1 MKVKVRIKGGIIVD
15 TFVMGR
21 FISQLRKEK
30 GMTQMELA
38 EKLNVT
44 DKAVSKWETG
54 RSAPDV
60 SMLIPLSEKLG
71 VTVTEILKGEKIS
84 TESLSEASNEV
95 IVKAIKEKKQTSKKL
110 LLISG
115 IIVLISMILA
125 LSGVVYHYRS
135 SASVD
140 DAAAIMKQSEKY
152 SEAFGETEEE
162 MEIVKTEKRG
172 AFYVYFLKSD
182 NKASLR
188 VFKADPIF
196 RYRVRIIDGL
206 VCENSDEVFL
216 YSGTYDNDR
225 LDIFYG
231 YNIDDT
237 EYSYTYKKH
246 SSTKAIEDDILL
258 DLILNIERSPEEPIV
273 LDE

>member
-1 MKVKVRIKGGIIVD
+1 MKVKVKIKGGIIVD
-15 TFVMGR
+15 TFVTGR

-30 GMTQMELA
+30 GLTQAELA

-60 SMLIPLSEKLG
+60 SMLIPLSENLG

-95 IVKAIKEKKQTSKKL
+95 IVKAIKEKKQTSKRL

-115 IIVLISMILA
+115 IIILLSMIIV
-125 LSGVVYHYRS
+125 LSGVVYHYCS
-135 SASVD
+135 SASID

-152 SEAFGETEEE
+152 SEAFSETEEE
-162 MEIVKTEKRG
+162 MEIVKKEKRG

-182 NKASLR
+182 DKASLR

-196 RYRVRIIDGL
+196 KYRVRIIDGL

-225 LDIFYG
+225 LDVFYG

-237 EYSYTYKKH
+237 KYSYTYKEH
-246 SSTKAIEDDILL
+246 SNTISIEDNILL
-258 DLILNIERSPEEPIV
+258 DLILNIERLSEEPIV
-273 LDE
+273 LDK

>member
-15 TFVMGR
+15 TFVTGR

-60 SMLIPLSEKLG
+60 SMLIPLSENLG

-115 IIVLISMILA
+115 IIVLLSMIIA
-125 LSGVVYHYRS
+125 LSGVIYHYCS

-152 SEAFGETEEE
+152 SEAFSETEEE

-172 AFYVYFLKSD
+172 VFYVYFLKSD

-188 VFKADPIF
+188 IFKADPIF
-196 RYRVRIIDGL
+196 RYRVRVIDGL

-216 YSGTYDNDR
+216 YSGTYDDDR

-231 YNIDDT
+231 YNIGDT
-237 EYSYTYKKH
+237 EYSYTYKK
-246 SSTKAIEDDILL
+246 SDYTKPIEDEILL

-273 LDE
+273 LDK

>member
-1 MKVKVRIKGGIIVD
+1 MKVKVRFKGGIIVD
-15 TFVMGR
+15 TFVTGR
-21 FISQLRKEK
+21 FISQLRKEN
-30 GMTQMELA
+30 GLTQAELA

-60 SMLIPLSEKLG
+60 SMLIPLSENLG

-95 IVKAIKEKKQTSKKL
+95 IVKAIKEKKQTSKRL

-115 IIVLISMILA
+115 IIVLLTMIIA
-125 LSGVVYHYRS
+125 LSGVAYHYFS
-135 SASVD
+135 SASID

-152 SEAFGETEEE
+152 SAAFSETEEE
-162 MEIVKTEKRG
+162 MEIVKRAKRG

-182 NKASLR
+182 DKASLR

-216 YSGTYDNDR
+216 YSGIYNDDR

-237 EYSYTYKKH
+237 EYSYTYKEH
-246 SSTKAIEDDILL
+246 SNTISIEDDILL
-258 DLILNIERSPEEPIV
+258 DLILNIERSSEEPIV
-273 LDE
+273 LDK

>member
-1 MKVKVRIKGGIIVD
+1 MD
-15 TFVMGR
+15 TFVTGR
-21 FISQLRKEK
+21 FISQLRKEN
-30 GMTQMELA
+30 GLTQAELA

-60 SMLIPLSEKLG
+60 SMLIPLSENLG

-95 IVKAIKEKKQTSKKL
+95 IVKAIKEKKQTSKRL

-115 IIVLISMILA
+115 IIVLLTMIIA
-125 LSGVVYHYRS
+125 LSGVAYHYFS
-135 SASVD
+135 SASID

-152 SEAFGETEEE
+152 SAAFSETEEE
-162 MEIVKTEKRG
+162 MEIVKRAKRG

-182 NKASLR
+182 DKASLR

-216 YSGTYDNDR
+216 YSGIYNDDR

-237 EYSYTYKKH
+237 EYSYTYKEH
-246 SSTKAIEDDILL
+246 SNTISIEDDILL
-258 DLILNIERSPEEPIV
+258 DLILNIERSSEEPIV
-273 LDE
+273 LDK

>member
-1 MKVKVRIKGGIIVD
+1 MKVKIKIKGGIIVD
-15 TFVMGR
+15 TFVTGR

-30 GMTQMELA
+30 GLTQAELA

-60 SMLIPLSEKLG
+60 SMLIPLSENLG

-84 TESLSEASNEV
+84 TEILSEASNEV
-95 IVKAIKEKKQTSKKL
+95 IVKAIKEKKQTSKRL

-115 IIVLISMILA
+115 IIVLLSMIIA
-125 LSGVVYHYRS
+125 LSGVVYHYCS
-135 SASVD
+135 SASIG

-152 SEAFGETEEE
+152 SEAFSETEEE

-182 NKASLR
+182 DKASLR

-206 VCENSDEVFL
+206 ACENSDEVFL
-216 YSGTYDNDR
+216 HSGTYDNDR

-231 YNIDDT
+231 YDIDDT
-237 EYSYTYKKH
+237 KYSYTYKEH
-246 SSTKAIEDDILL
+246 SNTISIEDDILL
-258 DLILNIERSPEEPIV
+258 DLILNIERSSEEPIV
-273 LDE
+273 LDK

>member
-1 MKVKVRIKGGIIVD
+1 MKVKVRFKGGIIVD
-15 TFVMGR
+15 TFVTGR
-21 FISQLRKEK
+21 FISQLRKEN
-30 GMTQMELA
+30 GLTQAELA

-60 SMLIPLSEKLG
+60 SMLIPLSENLG

-95 IVKAIKEKKQTSKKL
+95 IVKAIKEKKQTSKRL

-115 IIVLISMILA
+115 IIVLLTMIIA
-125 LSGVVYHYRS
+125 LSGVAYHYFS
-135 SASVD
+135 SASID

-152 SEAFGETEEE
+152 SAAFSETEEE
-162 MEIVKTEKRG
+162 MEIVKKAKRG

-182 NKASLR
+182 DKASLR
-188 VFKADPIF
+188 VFEADPIF

-206 VCENSDEVFL
+206 VCENSDEIFL
-216 YSGTYDNDR
+216 YSGVYNDDR

-237 EYSYTYKKH
+237 EYSYTYKEH
-246 SSTKAIEDDILL
+246 SNTISVEDDILL
-258 DLILNIERSPEEPIV
+258 DLILNIERSSEEPII
-273 LDE
+273 LDK